1 MPFLIALFCVCFIA
15 GVSIR
20 LLDPLVPQIA
30 REFGTTTAAAALLTT
45 AYTLPYAIAL
55 PFIGGLGDAFG
66 KVRMIKF
73 CLAWMTIAT
82 IISAIAWTYEMLF
95 ISRALTGIVGGSI
108 IPLAMAVVG
117 DRYPIAERQVA
128 LSRLLTAM
136 MASQVFGMSAA
147 GVIADSFG
155 WRVVVW
161 LLAAMALAGLA
172 YSGYNLQP
180 RSNVQRAPFSIG
192 HMADGYKELFSN
204 NRAKWCFLA
213 AGANGLIVFGLLP
226 WIAPILETRGTG
238 SIREAGFVIAGMG
251 LGGLLYSMTVRQL
264 LHLTGSTPVM
274 MYAGGLTSAVA
285 LFIAALL
292 WPWYLQMIAF
302 VVAGLG
308 FFMFHGSIQ
317 AIVSEVSP
325 KNRGS
330 AVAIHSTSFIS
341 GQAAGP
347 LLYAGLLHNFG
358 PTLTIAFASLASC
371 VLYLA
376 VSFALKTD

>member
-1 MPFLIALFCVCFIA
+1 M
-15 GVSIR
+15 SIR

-66 KVRMIKF
+66 KVKMIKF
-73 CLAWMTIAT
+73 CLAWMTITT

-95 ISRALTGIVGGSI
+95 IARALTGIVGGSI

-161 LLAAMALAGLA
+161 LLAGLALAGLI
-172 YSGYNLQP
+172 YSGFNLQP
-180 RSNVQRAPFSIG
+180 RPNVQRAPFSIG
-192 HMADGYKELFSN
+192 HMADGYRELFLNSTA
-204 NRAKWCFLA
+204 RWCFLA

-226 WIAPILETRGTG
+226 WIAPILEIRGTG

-251 LGGLLYSMTVRQL
+251 LGGLLYTMTVRRL
-264 LHLTGSTPVM
+264 LQLTGSTTIM
-274 MYAGGLTSAVA
+274 MYSGGLISALA
-285 LFIAALL
+285 LFTVALL

-302 VVAGLG
+302 VVVGLG

-317 AIVSEVSP
+317 TVVSEVSP
-325 KNRGS
+325 RNRGA
-330 AVAIHSTSFIS
+330 AVAIHSTSFIG

-347 LLYAGLLHNFG
+347 LLYAGLLHHMG
-358 PTLTIAFASLASC
+358 PTATIVLASIASC

-376 VSFALKTD
+376 VSFALRAD